1 MGAADV
7 PTTARAAAPA
17 RSPARR
23 ALWLLQ
29 REHRWLFDQ
38 LTAVEAAGDDD
49 PAVAD
54 RLRIFCNELAAH
66 RALEHKVFYPALDTK
81 LSDTDAV
88 RTAQVEHQL
97 LDRLSARLLRRDPGD
112 PFFRPLVRVLRTV
125 LRQHVAT
132 EEGWFAEAREVA
144 ADWPRLIAVLQ
155 ARQHERRRLPRA
167 LTGGNR
173 DGGAGASGNR
183 STGVRPLPPT

>member
-1 MGAADV
+1 MGAADA
-7 PTTARAAAPA
+7 PATRAAAASA

-23 ALWLLQ
+23 ALWLLK
-29 REHRWLFDQ
+29 REHRWLLDQ
-38 LTAVEAAGDDD
+38 LTAVEAASDDD
-49 PAVAD
+49 PAVAE
-54 RLRIFCNELAAH
+54 RLRIFCGELAAH
-66 RALEHKVFYPALDTK
+66 CALEHALFYPALDTT

-88 RTAQVEHQL
+88 RTAHVEHHL

-132 EEGWFAEAREVA
+132 EEGWFGEAPEVA
-144 ADWPRLIAVLQ
+144 ADWPRLIAALQ

-167 LTGGNR
+167 LTGE
-173 DGGAGASGNR
+173 
-183 STGVRPLPPT
+183 